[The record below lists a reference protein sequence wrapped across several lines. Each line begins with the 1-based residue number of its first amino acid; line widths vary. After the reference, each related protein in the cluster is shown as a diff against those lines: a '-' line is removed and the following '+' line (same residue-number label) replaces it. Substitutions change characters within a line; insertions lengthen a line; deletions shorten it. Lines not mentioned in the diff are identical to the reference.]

1 MGFTEFLDKVDG
13 IVWGVPMLV
22 LLVGT
27 GIYLSI
33 RLGLLQ
39 FRKLGLSAKY
49 MLGKEPGVSGQG
61 EISSFQAFCVAM
73 SATIGT
79 GNIVGVATA
88 VVVGGPGA
96 LFWMV
101 FAACVGMITKY
112 AECLLA
118 VKFRNIDANGRTL
131 GGPFL
136 SIEKGMGKK
145 WTWLAKLFAFLAA
158 LAGIMGIGTIVQIN
172 GITSAVSTFFDPNEA
187 HTFTMFGNSYT
198 VATAVAAVVVTFF
211 VALVVIGGIKRIG
224 TVTSYI
230 VPAMAVVYIVAC
242 CIVLICNI
250 SAIPGAFVEI
260 FAGAFG
266 ARAVAGGALGAI
278 MLAMQKGIAR
288 GVFSNEAG
296 LGSAPMAVSSANTN
310 EPVRQGLINS
320 FGVFIDTI
328 IICNLT
334 GLSIL
339 VTGAHLT
346 GKEGAAVTI
355 HALGTGMPFGMQ
367 VGAFVLMICLAFFA
381 FTTILGWD
389 IYGERSLEYLFNG
402 NMGPVKVYR
411 ILYIIAVFIGP
422 FLTVSQ
428 VWTIAD
434 IFNGLMAIPNLICV
448 LALSG
453 VVAKETRDYFNRLDN
468 GLDDGLKRKRA

>member
-1 MGFTEFLDKVDG
+1 MTFTDFLGKADDL
-13 IVWGVPMLV
+13 VWGVPMLI

-39 FRKLGLSAKY
+39 FRRIGLSAKY

-88 VVVGGPGA
+88 LVIGGAGA

-118 VKFRNIDANGRTL
+118 VKYRNVGPDGRTL

-172 GITSAVSTFFDPNEA
+172 GIASAVSTFFDPNEL
-187 HTFTMFGNSYT
+187 HTISLFGNSYT
-198 VATAVAAVVVTFF
+198 IATVATAIIVTFF
-211 VALVVIGGIKRIG
+211 AGLVIIGGITRIG
-224 TVTSYI
+224 TVTSFI
-230 VPAMAVVYIVAC
+230 VPVMAVIYIVAC

-250 SAIPGAFVEI
+250 GQIPGVIADI
-260 FAGAFG
+260 FASAFG
-266 ARAVAGGALGAI
+266 ARAAAGGAVGAI

-296 LGSAPMAVSSANTN
+296 LGSAPMAVASANTN

-339 VTGAHLT
+339 VTGSHVI

-355 HALGTGMPFGMQ
+355 NALGTGMPFGMQ
-367 VGAFVLMICLAFFA
+367 FGAFILMLCLALFA

-402 NMGPVKVYR
+402 AMGPVKVYR
-411 ILYIIAVFIGP
+411 ILYILAVLIGP

-434 IFNGLMAIPNLICV
+434 IFNGLMAIPNLICI

-453 VVAKETRDYFNRLDN
+453 VVAKETRDYFNRLEN
-468 GLDDGLKRKRA
+468 GLDDGVRRK

>member
-39 FRKLGLSAKY
+39 FRKLGISAKY
-49 MLGKEPGVSGQG
+49 MLGKEPGISGQG

-118 VKFRNIDANGRTL
+118 VKYRDIGPDGHTL

-136 SIEKGMGKK
+136 SIEKGMGKQ

-172 GITSAVSTFFDPNEA
+172 GIASAVSTFFDPDSV
-187 HTFTMFGNSYT
+187 HTISMFGNSYT
-198 VATAVAAVVVTFF
+198 IATVATAVIVTFF
-211 VALVVIGGIKRIG
+211 AALVIIGGITRIG

-230 VPAMAVVYIVAC
+230 VPVMAVVYIVAC
-242 CIVLICNI
+242 LIVLICNLG
-250 SAIPGAFVEI
+250 AIPGAIADV

-266 ARAVAGGALGAI
+266 LRAAAGGALGAF
-278 MLAMQKGIAR
+278 MLAIQKGVAR

-296 LGSAPMAVSSANTN
+296 LGSAPMAVATANTN

-367 VGAFVLMICLAFFA
+367 VGAFVLMACLALFA

-402 NMGPVKVYR
+402 SMGPVKVYR
-411 ILYIIAVFIGP
+411 ILYILAVLIGP

-434 IFNGLMAIPNLICV
+434 IFNGLMAIPNLVCI

-453 VVAKETRDYFNRLDN
+453 VVAKETKDYFNRLEN
-468 GLDDGLKRKRA
+468 GLDDGIRRK

>member
-39 FRKLGLSAKY
+39 FRKLGISAKY
-49 MLGKEPGVSGQG
+49 MLGKEPGISGQG

-118 VKFRNIDANGRTL
+118 VKYRDIGPDGHTL

-136 SIEKGMGKK
+136 SIEKGMGKQ

-172 GITSAVSTFFDPNEA
+172 GIASAVSTFFDPDSV
-187 HTFTMFGNSYT
+187 HTISMFGNSYT
-198 VATAVAAVVVTFF
+198 IATVATAVIVTFF
-211 VALVVIGGIKRIG
+211 AALVIIGGITRIG

-230 VPAMAVVYIVAC
+230 VPVMAVVYIVAC
-242 CIVLICNI
+242 LIVLICNLG
-250 SAIPGAFVEI
+250 AIPGAIADV

-266 ARAVAGGALGAI
+266 LRAAAGGALGAF
-278 MLAMQKGIAR
+278 MLAIQKGVAR

-296 LGSAPMAVSSANTN
+296 LGSAPMAVATANTN

-328 IICNLT
+328 ITCNLT

-367 VGAFVLMICLAFFA
+367 VGAFVLMACLALFA

-402 NMGPVKVYR
+402 SMGPVKVYR
-411 ILYIIAVFIGP
+411 ILYILAVLIGP

-434 IFNGLMAIPNLICV
+434 IFNGLMAIPNLVCI

-453 VVAKETRDYFNRLDN
+453 VVAKETKDYFNRLEN
-468 GLDDGLKRKRA
+468 GLDDGIRRK